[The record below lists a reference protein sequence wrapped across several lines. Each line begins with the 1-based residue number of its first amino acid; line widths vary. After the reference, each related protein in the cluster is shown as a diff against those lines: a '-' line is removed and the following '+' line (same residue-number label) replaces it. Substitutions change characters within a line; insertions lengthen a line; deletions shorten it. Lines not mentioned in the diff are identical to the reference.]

1 MVSPSGKNITD
12 YDKGWRDATIP
23 KSSNL
28 LNGGEP
34 AIANSFLF
42 EIDGVEIGIF
52 KEVKG
57 LEMKI
62 GAQEIV
68 EGGQNNY
75 VHRAIGRTTWPNI
88 ILRRGMTEGNALF
101 EWMNN
106 PSRSGLTSPAKVK
119 LATGAITAINTV
131 GERLRAWNL
140 KGVYP
145 VNWRGP
151 EFGVDSRTP
160 LEEELEI
167 SHQGFTS
174 KTF

>member
-1 MVSPSGKNITD
+1 MKKSDITA
-12 YDKGWRDATIP
+12 YDKGWRDAVP
-23 KSSNL
+23 KSANL
-28 LNGGEP
+28 LNSGEP
-34 AIANSFLF
+34 AIANSFLL

-75 VHRAIGRTTWPNI
+75 VYRAIGRTTWPNI
-88 ILRRGMTEGNALF
+88 ILRRGLTEGDALF
-101 EWMNN
+101 SWMNA
-106 PSRSGLTSPAKVK
+106 SSGSSTGGGGGKVK
-119 LATGAITAINTV
+119 LCTGAITAINTT

-145 VNWRGP
+145 VNWKGP

-167 SHQGFTS
+167 AHQGFTS
-174 KTF
+174 KTY